1 MYVTDRACEPA
12 GPFRGPLVVSMR
24 PIRGAEVSEA
34 KRISARQ
41 PLAHG
46 APVHAGDPAD
56 LGITDLTR
64 PDFGEDGGLRPGEVP
79 VFWACGVTSQIA
91 AIGAGA
97 DLMISHAPG
106 HMLVTDVP
114 MGSSSPPSDAE
125 ENP

>member
-24 PIRGAEVSEA
+24 PIRGAEVGEA